1 MIVSEERVCGNIRS
15 TNRPDFGMALT
26 ATIYTFEVELSDVDR
41 SVYETLT
48 FKAAQQPSETAE
60 YLLTRV
66 LAYCLEYA
74 EGIGFSRGIA
84 EPDEPAVAVRDL
96 TGAVKTWIEIGAPD
110 AARLHKASKA
120 APRVVIYT
128 HRDPAHVIRQLE
140 GERIHKRET
149 IEVRA
154 VDRGLLTALAERLDR
169 RMNLALSHTE
179 GHVYLTLA
187 DGDTI
192 DGAIERHALSG

>member
-1 MIVSEERVCGNIRS
+1 
-15 TNRPDFGMALT
+15 MALT
-26 ATIYTFEVELSDVDR
+26 ATVYTFEIELSHVDR
-41 SVYETLT
+41 GVYETLT
-48 FKAAQQPSETAE
+48 FKAAQQPSETDE

-74 EGIGFSRGIA
+74 EGIGFSRGLA

-96 TGAVKTWIEIGAPD
+96 TGAVQVWIEIGSPD

-120 APRVVIYT
+120 SPRVVVYT
-128 HRDPAHVIRQLE
+128 HKDVSQVLRQLE
-140 GERIHKRET
+140 GERIHRRET

-154 VDRGLLTALAERLDR
+154 VSRELLSALAQRLDR
-169 RMNLALSHTE
+169 RMKFALSCSD

-187 DGDTI
+187 DGRAL
-192 DGAIERHALSG
+192 DGAITRHALVP